1 MLLLADI
8 FADYGKRS
16 YETYQ
21 LDPIYCVSSPG
32 FSNRAMLK
40 CTSAE
45 IKLIIDNSMHLIIEK
60 GSRGGRCEPL
70 LLKAE
75 ANNKYVNKNFDKNKD
90 TEKYLVSLDVNSL
103 YQTAMTDKLPNGSFK
118 YVDDIST
125 FTTEYILS
133 LNENGD
139 YYYTFVANFDYP
151 KKLHTEHNELLLL
164 CDQEIPPKDTVKK
177 LMSTLNDK
185 KNYLISFAMLRFV
198 FKKGLVLKRIHTGF
212 YAKQEA
218 FIKKYI
224 TSNNDKR
231 TECSKNKDKIGAESY
246 KLISNSGF
254 GKLMENVKRYKV
266 IRIVNNPVKGKKS
279 AAKTTYKDIYPLSE
293 TVALYVMRKG
303 SVLLDKPIAVGF
315 AILEKSKAIMYE
327 HYFRLKKHFGDSM
340 ELIYMDTDSLKLQ
353 IIGKK
358 CI

>member
-1 MLLLADI
+1 MDEKWKEKLKEKQIPPIECFFTKISNMKCSKNDQEYTDYIFKDFKLSEITDYNNIYVKTDVLLLADI

-16 YETYQ
+16 YEIYQ

-45 IKLIIDNSMHLIIEK
+45 IKLIIDNNMHLIIEK

-151 KKLHTEHNELLLL
+151 KKLHTEHN
-164 CDQEIPPKDTVKK
+164 
-177 LMSTLNDK
+177 
-185 KNYLISFAMLRFV
+185 
-198 FKKGLVLKRIHTGF
+198 
-212 YAKQEA
+212 
-218 FIKKYI
+218 
-224 TSNNDKR
+224 
-231 TECSKNKDKIGAESY
+231 
-246 KLISNSGF
+246 
-254 GKLMENVKRYKV
+254 
-266 IRIVNNPVKGKKS
+266 
-279 AAKTTYKDIYPLSE
+279 
-293 TVALYVMRKG
+293 
-303 SVLLDKPIAVGF
+303 
-315 AILEKSKAIMYE
+315 
-327 HYFRLKKHFGDSM
+327 
-340 ELIYMDTDSLKLQ
+340 
-353 IIGKK
+353 
-358 CI
+358 

>member
-16 YETYQ
+16 YEIYQ

-45 IKLIIDNSMHLIIEK
+45 IKLIIDNNMHLIIEK

-125 FTTEYILS
+125 FTTVLMKMVIITIPLLLILTTQRNYTLS
-133 LNENGD
+133 IMNC
-139 YYYTFVANFDYP
+139 YYYV
-151 KKLHTEHNELLLL
+151 
-164 CDQEIPPKDTVKK
+164 
-177 LMSTLNDK
+177 
-185 KNYLISFAMLRFV
+185 
-198 FKKGLVLKRIHTGF
+198 
-212 YAKQEA
+212 
-218 FIKKYI
+218 IKKY
-224 TSNNDKR
+224 R
-231 TECSKNKDKIGAESY
+231 PKI
-246 KLISNSGF
+246 L
-254 GKLMENVKRYKV
+254 
-266 IRIVNNPVKGKKS
+266 
-279 AAKTTYKDIYPLSE
+279 
-293 TVALYVMRKG
+293 
-303 SVLLDKPIAVGF
+303 
-315 AILEKSKAIMYE
+315 
-327 HYFRLKKHFGDSM
+327 
-340 ELIYMDTDSLKLQ
+340 
-353 IIGKK
+353 
-358 CI
+358 